1 MFANVRSD
9 GEHSRSTGP
18 HRMPAN
24 LTNDK
29 EPKGL

>member
-9 GEHSRSTGP
+9 GEHSRFTEP

-24 LTNDK
+24 LTNNK
-29 EPKGL
+29 EPKRL